1 MKTETSSKLS
11 PEQNA
16 RLERLAAMPDKAI
29 DASDIPEVRAWTGAK
44 RGLFYASPEDKVAI
58 GEDAEVVSWFRS
70 HSTAGEEFEQRIN
83 RVLQEH
89 ITEASRKAS

>member
-29 DASDIPEVRAWTGAK
+29 DTSDIPEVRDWTGAK

-58 GEDAEVVSWFRS
+58 GDRR
-70 HSTAGEEFEQRIN
+70 GG
-83 RVLQEH
+83 RVLV
-89 ITEASRKAS
+89 SLLLDCR